1 MIDQIDSN
9 EGLEQ
14 WDDYYRIA
22 LDHFRKHGQLNPISN
37 TVLGPWLIAQ
47 FARTDFN
54 IDEINKLRV
63 IRFFDAQE
71 AFQFEEIIK
80 RKMIEENWTDLNDQ
94 FLLEHPDFSILKLA
108 QVLNKPTSVVRAR
121 RRYLGILRTIRR
133 S

>member
-1 MIDQIDSN
+1 MDQGNSN
-9 EGLEQ
+9 DDFDT

-22 LDHFRKHGQLNPISN
+22 VDHFKKHGQLKVLPDS
-37 TVLGPWLIAQ
+37 VLGPWLASQ

-54 IDEINKLRV
+54 VDEINKLRE

-80 RKMIEENWTDLNDQ
+80 QKMIGENWTESDDE
-94 FLLEHPDFSILKLA
+94 FLLDHQDFTILKLA
-108 QVLNKPTSVVRAR
+108 QVLNKPTSMVRSR
-121 RRYLGILRTIRR
+121 RRQLGILRTIRR